1 MDNRIVGIATME
13 ADVADS
19 VLQVIG
25 VGHLIV
31 AETVQHQ
38 REVNAGCSRNRVG
51 PVRDEVLVETVI
63 TRICQ
68 QLGDTLALIVE
79 GLQTEGHSAVQA
91 TILGLVHLQNLRY
104 HRILYVVIDVT
115 ERINVTRMN
124 IVRGTQFTSLRRVVS
139 VNRRTQVTHILN
151 LGLQTLDRQ
160 QRLCRIVEHRSLA
173 DVAQHAV
180 DPPRRVASG
189 ERIGV
194 ERYLDCRKPSRITGL
209 TDVIPHLGSGQPT
222 NRSVTFHLHLIQQ
235 IFAFSDIFRL

>member
-1 MDNRIVGIATME
+1 MNNRIVGVATAE
-13 ADVADS
+13 ADVTDS

-25 VGHLIV
+25 VSHLIV

-38 REVNAGCSRNRVG
+38 RQVNAGCSRNRVG

-63 TRICQ
+63 TRIGQ

-79 GLQTEGHSAVQA
+79 GLQTEGHPTVQA
-91 TILGLVHLQNLRY
+91 TILGFVHLQNLGNNCV
-104 HRILYVVIDVT
+104 LNVIIYTT

-124 IVRGTQFTSLRRVVS
+124 IVRGTQFTPLRRVVS

-151 LGLQTLDRQ
+151 LGLETFYRQ
-160 QRLCRIVEHRSLA
+160 QRLCRVVEHRSLS

-180 DPPRRVASG
+180 DPPRCVTSR

-194 ERYLDCRKPSRITGL
+194 KGYLDRRKPSRITGL
-209 TDVIPHLGSGQPT
+209 TDVIPHLGGGQAT
-222 NRSVTFHLHLIQQ
+222 NRSVTFHLHLIQ
-235 IFAFSDIFRL
+235 